1 MDSSQ
6 FMKYIMDPLT
16 YEQMQLLYNA
26 NNIKYDKVKLYYD
39 FITTLNRLIDK
50 TYLGDEYISTEEEM
64 LGHFNWCFDKIIE
77 NFDKENIK
85 FKNDNDLRSY
95 FKYYYEHLYYND
107 SEKSLEKIDDLPKYS
122 FEYYRLKSMSD
133 LDILVELYKLFERSL
148 NKV

>member
-133 LDILVELYKLFERSL
+133 VDILVELYKLFERSL

>member
-6 FMKYIMDPLT
+6 FVNYIMDPLS
-16 YEQMQLLYNA
+16 YEQMQLLYRA
-26 NNIKYDKVKLYYD
+26 NNIKYDKVNLYYD
-39 FITTLNRLIDK
+39 FITSLNKLVDK

>member
-39 FITTLNRLIDK
+39 FISTLNRLIDK

-133 LDILVELYKLFERSL
+133 VDILVELYKLFERSL

>member
-39 FITTLNRLIDK
+39 FISTLNRLIDK

>member
-1 MDSSQ
+1 
-6 FMKYIMDPLT
+6 MDPLT

-133 LDILVELYKLFERSL
+133 VDILVELYKLFERSL

>member
-50 TYLGDEYISTEEEM
+50 TYLGDEYISTEEEI

-133 LDILVELYKLFERSL
+133 VDILVELYKLFERSL